1 MAAVLLSVY
10 ALTLTGL
17 IFFAA
22 HRLKILWLY
31 ARYCRGETPAPP
43 AWEGRLPLVCVQCPV
58 YNEPLVIAGLLDCVT
73 ALRWPGDRIEIQV
86 LDDSTD
92 HTPAVIEEWL
102 AAHPERARC
111 CRHLRRVDRAGYK
124 AGALTAGIQQ
134 SDASFF
140 AVFDADFRPA
150 PDFLEVLIP
159 HFADPRVAVVQARW
173 DFANRGSSLLTRFQ
187 AVFLDAHFVVEQ
199 AARHASGLFFNFNG
213 TAGIWRRSALEDAGG
228 WTDDTVTEDLDISYR
243 VQLRGWRLVYRDDYP
258 VPSELP
264 ESLTAFKS
272 QQRRWTKGG
281 VQVARK
287 LIRRVLASR
296 ASARVKREAVSHLI
310 TGLVHPLLM
319 LFVALLVPCLLIIET
334 HPSRLWWLV
343 NPVTFILLG
352 ATTMAFYV
360 TGQYF
365 RRREWLGGLVC
376 LAAAPVVMA
385 FGLAMSVSGC
395 LAVFEGMLTN
405 GGEFVRTPKGGARAA
420 GVDGGLAKIGSRTLF
435 TTVLFGE
442 VALGAC
448 MLAGAAY
455 FQREGMLLIAMILL
469 VKGIGFLGVAA
480 ISTYDLLPGLPAP
493 GPGPDRGNACRGR
506 WLPQV
511 EKPKPI

>member
-17 IFFAA
+17 IYFAA

-31 ARYCRGETPAPP
+31 ARYCRGETPLPP
-43 AWEGRLPLVCVQCPV
+43 AWEGRLPSVCVQCPV
-58 YNEPLVIAGLLDCVT
+58 FNEPLVVEGLLECVT
-73 ALRWPGDRIEIQV
+73 ALRWPEDRIEIQI

-92 HTPAVIEEWL
+92 RTPDVIAAWL
-102 AAHPERARC
+102 VTHPERARR
-111 CRHLRRVDRAGYK
+111 CRHLRRADRAGYK
-124 AGALTAGIQQ
+124 AGALTGGMRQ
-134 SDASFF
+134 SGADFF

-150 PDFLEVLIP
+150 PDFLEVLMP
-159 HFADPRVAVVQARW
+159 HFADPRIAVVQARW
-173 DFANRGSSLLTRFQ
+173 DFANRDSSLLTRFQ
-187 AVFLDAHFVVEQ
+187 AVFVDAHFIVEQ

-213 TAGIWRRSALEDAGG
+213 TAGIWRRAALEDSGG

-243 VQLRGWRLVYRDDYP
+243 AQLRGWRLVYRDDYP

-319 LFVALLVPCLLIIET
+319 LFVALLVPCLLILKT
-334 HPSRLWWLV
+334 HSGSAWWLV
-343 NPVTFILLG
+343 NPITIILLG
-352 ATTMAFYV
+352 AATMAVYV

-365 RRREWLGGLVC
+365 RRRKWFEGLVWF
-376 LAAAPVVMA
+376 AAAPVVMA
-385 FGLAMSVSGC
+385 FGLAMSVTGC
-395 LAVFEGMLTN
+395 LAVIEGMLTS
-405 GGEFVRTPKGGARAA
+405 GGEFVRTPKGGANVA
-420 GVDGGLAKIGSRTLF
+420 GVDGVLARIGGRTLF
-435 TTVLFGE
+435 TAILMGE
-442 VALGAC
+442 VAFGAC

-455 FQREGMLLIAMILL
+455 FQREGMMLIAVVLL

-480 ISTYDLLPGLPAP
+480 MSTHDLLPWAGGAG
-493 GPGPDRGNACRGR
+493 GP
-506 WLPQV
+506 
-511 EKPKPI
+511 